1 MITKVSPKKSPKR
14 SLHDM
19 SRFWIPTVAAL
30 CDTSQQYS
38 CTCFAQKRTPLNSS
52 KFKLRLAEA
61 P

>member
-38 CTCFAQKRTPLNSS
+38 CFAQKRTPLNSS
-52 KFKLRLAEA
+52 KLKLRLAEA